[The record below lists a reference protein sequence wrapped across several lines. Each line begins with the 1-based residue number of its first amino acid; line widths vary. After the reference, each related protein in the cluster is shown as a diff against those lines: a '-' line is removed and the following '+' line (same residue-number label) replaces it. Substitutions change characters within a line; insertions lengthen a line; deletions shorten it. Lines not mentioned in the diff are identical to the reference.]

1 MWRLPDTAQDL
12 LYVSNLRSVTIYS
25 YPGGRKEGTIKG
37 FYDARGECVD
47 KHGDV
52 FVTNVGTDQI
62 LAYAHGAR
70 KRFRALPGYALP
82 EGCSIDPSSGD
93 LGTADSD
100 GTIAIYKSAQGK
112 PRVYKHS
119 PFKQAFWCSYDDK
132 GDLFVDGLGDG
143 ASNFLLAELP
153 KNGLRLRPVTL
164 DQRVG
169 FPGGVQWDGKY
180 LTVGSDEGSATGEP
194 VVYRFK
200 ITGDHGREVGATTL
214 GSGAADVRQF
224 WIQNATLIA
233 PTERILESDVFFYAY
248 PKGGRAT
255 KKVSAGLDSPVGAV
269 VSLARS
275 R

>member
-1 MWRLPDTAQDL
+1 MPADAASQDL

-25 YPGGRKEGTIKG
+25 YPLGKVEGKLKG

-47 KHGDV
+47 KNSDV

-62 LAYAHGAR
+62 LGFAHGAR

-82 EGCSIDPSSGD
+82 EGCSIDPASGD
-93 LGTADSD
+93 LAAADSD
-100 GTIAIYKSAQGK
+100 GTIAIYKNAQGK
-112 PRVYKHS
+112 PRVYKRS
-119 PFKQAFWCSYDDK
+119 PFKQAFWCSYDNK
-132 GDLFVDGLGDG
+132 GNLFVDGVGES
-143 ASNFLLAELP
+143 ASNFVLAELP
-153 KNGLRLRPVTL
+153 KNGRGLMLVSL
-164 DQRVG
+164 DQSMG

-180 LTVGSDEGSATGEP
+180 LTVGTYQSPATGAP

-200 ITGDHGREVGATTL
+200 IAGDHGTEIGATTL

-233 PTERILESDVFFYAY
+233 PMERVLEPDVFFYRY
-248 PKGGRAT
+248 PKGGKAT
-255 KKVSAGLDSPVGAV
+255 KRIRAGLDSPVGAV
-269 VSLARS
+269 VSLGRS